1 MLPSPTASPAWLANG
16 ELGLKCAEGPDQF
29 LDLALTATHAARW
42 LDRNR
47 ISGSPENLATARRA
61 LALFTS
67 LADLSLL
74 APPLGAILTPIRV
87 VTLRLQGLIE

>member
-29 LDLALTATHAARW
+29 LDLALPATHAARW

-61 LALFTS
+61 LAQAGHDGL
-67 LADLSLL
+67 DQRPP
-74 APPLGAILTPIRV
+74 APLEAIGEQDHEGAEGGVR
-87 VTLRLQGLIE
+87 